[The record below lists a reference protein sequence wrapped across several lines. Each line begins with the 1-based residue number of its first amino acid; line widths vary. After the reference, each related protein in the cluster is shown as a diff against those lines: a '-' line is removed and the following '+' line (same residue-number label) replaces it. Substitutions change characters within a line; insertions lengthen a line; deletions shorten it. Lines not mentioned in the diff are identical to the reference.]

1 MRTAPSAFKRPLES
15 FSRPWLGVISILV
28 ITAVLLVTVVYSGLA
43 LGKHRYSGEFAQA
56 AQIHS
61 GDAVT
66 IAGIK
71 VGAVERVRL
80 AGDHVVVGFTVNRG
94 IPLGADTR
102 AAIKLTT
109 ILGSR
114 YLELSPAGSGGL
126 ADRTITLAHTQVP
139 YDLQKTLA
147 GATRTLGP
155 VDADRFVDSLTML
168 NANLDGVAEELP
180 QALHNLQAMADII
193 ADRRDQL
200 GTLLTNTE
208 TLTTML
214 RNQRANLGA
223 LVLQG
228 RDVLRE
234 IATRR
239 AAVQQ
244 LFASATALVERT
256 HGILQDEAAV
266 NQMIRDFGEFMKMTA
281 DHDALLRSFLQSTPV
296 ALRNFTNATGSGNA
310 ADVFLPAGIFVD
322 SWMCAISGRA
332 KQFNLVEY
340 FKDCR

>member
-1 MRTAPSAFKRPLES
+1 MFNTVKRPIES
-15 FSRPWLGVISILV
+15 FNRPWLGVISLV
-28 ITAVLLVTVVYSGLA
+28 VIATMLVLIVVYSS
-43 LGKHRYSGEFAQA
+43 LGVGKNRYQAEFAQA

-66 IAGIK
+66 IAGIT
-71 VGAVERVRL
+71 VGQVDHVKL
-80 AGDHVVVGFTVNRG
+80 DGDHVVVAFDVDHDV
-94 IPLGADTR
+94 PLGADTR

-114 YLELSPAGSGGL
+114 YVELSPAGGGN
-126 ADRTITLAHTQVP
+126 LAHHMIRLANTDVP
-139 YDLQKTLA
+139 YDLQHTLA

-155 VDADRFVDSLTML
+155 VDANRFVDSITML
-168 NANLDGVAEELP
+168 NANLGGVADALP
-180 QALHNLQAMADII
+180 QALTNLQSMATII
-193 ADRRDQL
+193 ADRRGQL
-200 GTLLTNTE
+200 GTLLTNTD

-214 RNQRANLGA
+214 RAQRADLGA

-228 RDVLRE
+228 RDVLRQ

-244 LFASATALVERT
+244 LFASATTLVDRA
-256 HGILQDEAAV
+256 HGILNDEPAV
-266 NQMIRDFGEFMKMTA
+266 NQMIVDFGEFMRMTA

-296 ALRNFTNATGSGNA
+296 ALRNFANATGSGNA

-322 SWMCAISGRA
+322 SWMCALSGRA

-340 FKDCR
+340 FKDCQ

>member
-1 MRTAPSAFKRPLES
+1 MSPFPAALKRPIES
-15 FSRPWLGVISILV
+15 FSRPWLGVVSIIV
-28 ITAVLLVTVVYSGLA
+28 IATVLLATVVYSGL
-43 LGKHRYSGEFAQA
+43 GVGRTRYQGEFAQA
-56 AQIHS
+56 AQIRS
-61 GDAVT
+61 GAVVT
-66 IAGIK
+66 IAGVK
-71 VGAVERVRL
+71 VGTVERVKL
-80 AGDHVVVGFTVNRG
+80 AGDHVVVGFNVERG

-114 YLELSPAGSGGL
+114 YLELSPAGTGAL
-126 ADRTITLAHTQVP
+126 TNRRITLAHTEVP
-139 YDLQKTLA
+139 YDLQRTLA

-155 VDADRFVDSLTML
+155 VDADRFVDSLNTL
-168 NANLDGVAEELP
+168 NANLGGVAQELP
-180 QALHNLQAMADII
+180 QSLKNLQAMADII

-214 RNQRANLGA
+214 RTQRANLGA

-244 LFASATALVERT
+244 LFASATLLIDRA
-256 HGILQDEAAV
+256 HGILGDEAGV
-266 NQMIRDFGEFMKMTA
+266 NQMIGDFGEFMKMTA

-310 ADVFLPAGIFVD
+310 VDVFLPAGVFVD
-322 SWMCAISGRA
+322 SWMCALSGRA
-332 KQFNLVEY
+332 RQFNLVEY
-340 FKDCR
+340 FKDCE

>member
-1 MRTAPSAFKRPLES
+1 MIKFKRPIES
-15 FSRPWLGVISILV
+15 FNRPWLGVVSLV
-28 ITAVLLVTVVYSGLA
+28 VIAVVLVGVVVYSS
-43 LGKHRYSGEFAQA
+43 LGVGKVRYQAEFAQA

-66 IAGIK
+66 VAGIK
-71 VGAVERVRL
+71 VGQVDRVKL
-80 AGDHVVVGFTVNRG
+80 AGDHVVVGFNVDHG
-94 IPLGADTR
+94 LPLGEDTR

-114 YLELSPAGSGGL
+114 YLELSPAGGGRL
-126 ADRTITLAHTQVP
+126 DHHTIWSSNTQVP

-155 VDADRFVDSLTML
+155 VDADRFVDSIKLL
-168 NANLDGVAEELP
+168 NANLGGVAEALP
-180 QALHNLQAMADII
+180 QALANLQSMASII
-193 ADRRDQL
+193 ADRREQL
-200 GTLLTNTE
+200 GTLLTNTD

-214 RNQRANLGA
+214 RNQRADLGA

-244 LFASATALVERT
+244 LFTSASTLVDRART
-256 HGILQDEAAV
+256 VLGDEPAV
-266 NQMIRDFGEFMKMTA
+266 NQMIVDFGDFMRMTA

-296 ALRNFTNATGSGNA
+296 ALRNFANATGNGNA
-310 ADVFLPAGIFVD
+310 ADVFLPAGVFVD
-322 SWMCAISGRA
+322 SWMCALSGRA

-340 FKDCR
+340 FKDCQ

>member
-1 MRTAPSAFKRPLES
+1 MSIMPAGLKRPIES
-15 FSRPWLGVISILV
+15 FSRPWLGVVSIA
-28 ITAVLLVTVVYSGLA
+28 IIAAVLLATVVYSGLGV
-43 LGKHRYSGEFAQA
+43 GKYRYRGEFTQA

-71 VGAVERVRL
+71 VGAVERVAL
-80 AGDHVVVGFTVNRG
+80 AGDHVVVGFNVDRG

-114 YLELSPAGSGGL
+114 YLELSPAGAGRVEN
-126 ADRTITLAHTQVP
+126 RTITLSHTQVP
-139 YDLQKTLA
+139 YDLQRTLA

-155 VDADRFVDSLTML
+155 VNADRFVESLTML
-168 NANLDGVAEELP
+168 NTSLGGVDEELP

-193 ADRRDQL
+193 ADRRGQL

-214 RNQRANLGA
+214 RSQRANLGA

-244 LFASATALVERT
+244 LFASATTLVDRT
-256 HGILQDEAAV
+256 SAIIGDEAAV
-266 NQMIRDFGEFMKMTA
+266 NELIHDFGEFMQMTA

-310 ADVFLPAGIFVD
+310 ADVYLPAGIFVD
-322 SWMCAISGRA
+322 SWMCALSGRA

-340 FKDCR
+340 FKDCQ